1 MPCLASL
8 ANVARDKCTVLAA
21 SCAFR
26 LRACIGQIA
35 TARKNAETEHAK
47 RLAALESQRIPQ
59 PDEFRATQIQKSEAA
74 IDKGADDVVAVATA
88 KLAKDITEIETD
100 WLARLERARGRRE
113 VEATIDDVNQRG
125 KLRVLEMLE
134 AVSELVAREMQ
145 SHGETIERFALDEI
159 QSSYRTQKRMRAESL
174 APVASEV
181 TGEDLAEGVAK
192 LVPIPEAR
200 RSFRRRRMQVTL
212 GGVVAGAA
220 AGSAVHLWS
229 GTGVGAA
236 VGALAFF
243 ATPSS
248 SLRRDALSR
257 VRAYGAEV
265 ARKSE
270 ANLRAKRDGVALG
283 LRASLDEALGEA
295 LRRINDAIT
304 RLMSVEKNAIEA
316 ERATLANLAKTR
328 GTLEDHDARLRAG
341 LEQFTGS

>member
-1 MPCLASL
+1 
-8 ANVARDKCTVLAA
+8 
-21 SCAFR
+21 
-26 LRACIGQIA
+26 
-35 TARKNAETEHAK
+35 
-47 RLAALESQRIPQ
+47 
-59 PDEFRATQIQKSEAA
+59 
-74 IDKGADDVVAVATA
+74 
-88 KLAKDITEIETD
+88 
-100 WLARLERARGRRE
+100 
-113 VEATIDDVNQRG
+113 
-125 KLRVLEMLE
+125 
-134 AVSELVAREMQ
+134 
-145 SHGETIERFALDEI
+145 
-159 QSSYRTQKRMRAESL
+159 
-174 APVASEV
+174 
-181 TGEDLAEGVAK
+181 
-192 LVPIPEAR
+192 
-200 RSFRRRRMQVTL
+200 MQVTL

-328 GTLEDHDARLRAG
+328 GTLEDHDARLRVG
-341 LEQFTGS
+341 LEPFTSS